1 MCKVRATRSRY
12 GTGRTLLYALGR
24 AEWVV
29 YWSLVTAGSYSMGKH
44 SPARLAKPS
53 IAGPNAFGT
62 SLGTFEACLIE
73 GVDCGSIAELGTA

>member
-1 MCKVRATRSRY
+1 M
-12 GTGRTLLYALGR
+12 
-24 AEWVV
+24 
-29 YWSLVTAGSYSMGKH
+29 TAGSYSMGKH